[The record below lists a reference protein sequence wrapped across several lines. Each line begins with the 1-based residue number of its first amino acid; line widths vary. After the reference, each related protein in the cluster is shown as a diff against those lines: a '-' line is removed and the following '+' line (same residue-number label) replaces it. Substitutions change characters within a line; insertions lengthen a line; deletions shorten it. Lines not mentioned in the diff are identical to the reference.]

1 VRQTGGSRCAPTQDR
16 GTEKVVVTHRLRV
29 LISESLEVRLVEA
42 ARRSRLSKAEW
53 VRRAIERTLS
63 SEKMASDPLEELSR
77 LGAPTGDIEQ
87 ILAEIKAGRG

>member
-1 VRQTGGSRCAPTQDR
+1 
-16 GTEKVVVTHRLRV
+16 